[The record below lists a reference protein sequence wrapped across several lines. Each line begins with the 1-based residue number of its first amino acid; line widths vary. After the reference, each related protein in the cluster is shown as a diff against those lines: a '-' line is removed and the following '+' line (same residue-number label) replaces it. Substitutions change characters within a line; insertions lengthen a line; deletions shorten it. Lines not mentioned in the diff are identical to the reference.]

1 MLDTPLDKFAAIIIM
16 MAALLIIAVAIDRLR
31 RRYSPP
37 YRQQAEAQDR
47 LRAEK
52 EKLKKPRTEWE
63 KEADRRAMA
72 DNITEILT
80 WFNILTRKRK

>member
-31 RRYSPP
+31 RRYSPT